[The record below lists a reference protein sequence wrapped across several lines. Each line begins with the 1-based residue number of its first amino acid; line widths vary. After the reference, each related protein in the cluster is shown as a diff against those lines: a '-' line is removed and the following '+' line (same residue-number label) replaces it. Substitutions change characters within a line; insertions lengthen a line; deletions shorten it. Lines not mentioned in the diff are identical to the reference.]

1 MNYQAIRAAIENPLL
16 SAFGALVPAVP
27 VYFDNITAVPPNT
40 TTEYVRV
47 NITFGITNEPTLT
60 SSVDNAR
67 GALIIRIFTEKGR
80 GPARNQ
86 VLLTTAVN
94 VLETLN
100 NTAKTN
106 SGTFMRLGEI
116 NGPTFSST
124 EESPHFVGRID
135 TSWVRQSLPEDCCYS
150 VISRAVPAPLS
161 IPLVS
166 PYGHHCS
173 VRHVRRSV
181 LQTRWHHRHLR

>member
-1 MNYQAIRAAIENPLL
+1 MENPLL
-16 SAFGALVPAVP
+16 TAFNNLVPAVP

-67 GALIIRIFTEKGR
+67 GALVIRLFTEKGR

-86 VLLTTAVN
+86 ELVTTAVN

-100 NTAKTN
+100 NTSKTTT
-106 SGTFMRLGEI
+106 GVFVKLGEI
-116 NGPTFSST
+116 NGPTFSAT
-124 EESPHFVGRID
+124 DESPHFVGRID
-135 TSWVRQSLPEDCCYS
+135 TGYV
-150 VISRAVPAPLS
+150 AT
-161 IPLVS
+161 
-166 PYGHHCS
+166 
-173 VRHVRRSV
+173 V
-181 LQTRWHHRHLR
+181 LT

>member
-16 SAFGALVPAVP
+16 TAFNNLTPSVP

-47 NITFGITNEPTLT
+47 NVTFGITNEATLT

-67 GALIIRIFTEKGR
+67 GAVIIRVFTEKGQ

-86 VLLTTAVN
+86 TLLTTAVD

-106 SGTFMRLGEI
+106 TGVFFRVGDIE
-116 NGPTFSST
+116 GPTFSAD
-124 EESPHFVGRID
+124 EASPHFMGRIE
-135 TSWVRQSLPEDCCYS
+135 TSYNATV
-150 VISRAVPAPLS
+150 LS
-161 IPLVS
+161 
-166 PYGHHCS
+166 
-173 VRHVRRSV
+173 
-181 LQTRWHHRHLR
+181 

>member
-1 MNYQAIRAAIENPLL
+1 MENPLL
-16 SAFGALVPAVP
+16 SAFNSLTPAVP

-60 SSVDNAR
+60 TSVDNAR
-67 GALIIRIFTEKGR
+67 GALVIRVFTEKGR

-86 VLLTTAVN
+86 ELITTAVG

-106 SGTFMRLGEI
+106 SGVYVRVGEI
-116 NGPTFSST
+116 NGPTFSVT
-124 EESPHFVGRID
+124 EASPHFVGRID
-135 TSWVRQSLPEDCCYS
+135 TGYT
-150 VISRAVPAPLS
+150 AT
-161 IPLVS
+161 
-166 PYGHHCS
+166 
-173 VRHVRRSV
+173 V
-181 LQTRWHHRHLR
+181 L